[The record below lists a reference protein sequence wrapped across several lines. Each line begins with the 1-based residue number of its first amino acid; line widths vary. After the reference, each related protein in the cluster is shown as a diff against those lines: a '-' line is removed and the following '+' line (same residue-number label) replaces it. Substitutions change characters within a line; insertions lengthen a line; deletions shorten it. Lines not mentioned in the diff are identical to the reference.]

1 MQEAESEVSHLILSD
16 RLRTLEQLA
25 QKRAKILLEGMA
37 AVTNADLSLIAVLV
51 DRSGS
56 MAECRDDWEGG
67 LNTFVE
73 TQANEPGDAEIIVA
87 QFDTEY
93 ELVWPLG
100 PIKDAPKYILMPRGC
115 TALLDS
121 MGRFI
126 TEVGEELAKHDE
138 ADRPG
143 KVIVCI
149 VTDGLENSSV
159 DWTRDGVKAL
169 VERQR
174 SQWQW
179 EFIFLGA
186 NIDAV
191 QEAASVGIP
200 QKSSLTFDKANTRD
214 AYSMTSNY
222 VSTVRGGREA
232 EFSEQERKSA
242 AIRTRR

>member
-1 MQEAESEVSHLILSD
+1 M
-16 RLRTLEQLA
+16 
-25 QKRAKILLEGMA
+25 
-37 AVTNADLSLIAVLV
+37 TNADLTLIAVLV

-56 MAECRDDWEGG
+56 MAQCRDDMEGG

-73 TQANEPGDAEIIVA
+73 SQAKEPGDAEVTLA

-100 PIKDAPKYILMPRGC
+100 PINDAPKYTLMPRGC
-115 TALLDS
+115 TALLDA

-126 TEVGEELAKHDE
+126 TEVGEELAKRDE

-143 KVIVCI
+143 NVIVCI

-159 DWTRDGVKAL
+159 DWTRERVKAL

-179 EFIFLGA
+179 NFVFLGA
-186 NIDAV
+186 DMDAV
-191 QEAASVGIP
+191 QEGASVGIP
-200 QKSSLTFDKANTRD
+200 QTSSPTFDKANARLTY
-214 AYSMTSNY
+214 AMASTY
-222 VSTVRGGREA
+222 VSTVRRGGEA
-232 EFSEQERKSA
+232 AFSEEERKSA
-242 AIRTRR
+242 AKPRRGLSGYCRKPHDNPLSRWS